1 MRNLSAIYIL
11 FLMLGFSGA
20 LWAQDSLPKII
31 IGDIHVYESA
41 DSIVGEGIQGNV
53 SYDASTN
60 TLFLN
65 DAVIPSLWAYR
76 TDGYFKVKLSGNNS
90 ITRMISCNDS
100 CAFFGP
106 GTLTLGNASVGI
118 ALNCARTDYLALTE
132 GATLEITAS
141 GTGIYTLYD
150 DIDDPVPHYPLLVV
164 NNSSLIVTAPYC
176 CQFVWNWWL
185 SESHVVAPQNFEC
198 QPNSWTFLSSGTI
211 RDYLEIRP
219 GTVGIPTHETVEW
232 QALGVKGGVYIENLP
247 ENQNI
252 EVVNILGQAVCRSK
266 ITSPNTFIPL
276 KTGIYFVRANN
287 HTVKTVVN

>member
-1 MRNLSAIYIL
+1 MKKSSTFCIL
-11 FLMLGFSGA
+11 FLMFGFSCA

-31 IGDIHVYESA
+31 IGDIYVYESA
-41 DSIVGEGIQGNV
+41 ESIVGEGIQGNV

-65 DAVIPSLWAYR
+65 EAVIPSLWAYR

-211 RDYLEIRP
+211 RDYLEICP
-219 GTVGIPTHETVEW
+219 GTVGLPAHETADW
-232 QALGVKGGVYIENLP
+232 RAWGVDGGIRIDDLSG
-247 ENQNI
+247 NQTV
-252 EVVNILGQAVCRSK
+252 EVVNILGQTVCRSK
-266 ITSPNTFIPL
+266 ASCPNTFIPL